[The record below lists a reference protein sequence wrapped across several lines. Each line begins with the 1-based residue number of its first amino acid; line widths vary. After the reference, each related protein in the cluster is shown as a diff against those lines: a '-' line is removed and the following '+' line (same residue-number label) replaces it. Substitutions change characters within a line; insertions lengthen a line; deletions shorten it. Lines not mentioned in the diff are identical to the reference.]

1 VTSIEHAKR
10 CTDIRAEIFSV
21 MEPTFL
27 KKKRKG
33 ALDSYGSLP
42 KSELDTE
49 TQELL
54 NKTDS

>member
-1 VTSIEHAKR
+1 
-10 CTDIRAEIFSV
+10 